1 MARWAVALGNPG
13 DSNTLLSK
21 GSRGTVFRNSA
32 NPLVFRDREGAEA
45 FLAEAQRYLPQET
58 CRVVDLDD
66 GGSAGTSA
74 QGGHQDGSQA
84 RHSGTG
90 AQ

>member
-1 MARWAVALGNPG
+1 MARWAVAIGNTG

-45 FLAEAQRYLPQET
+45 FRSEAQRYLPQET
-58 CRVVDLDD
+58 CRVVDLD
-66 GGSAGTSA
+66 GSSA
-74 QGGHQDGSQA
+74 STDSPDAQDDD
-84 RHSGTG
+84 
-90 AQ
+90 